1 MNRTNFIEWIRSRG
15 TVRILDGSMG
25 VLLSERGWRPPM
37 LPEEMNTAHPD
48 VVRGVYRDYI
58 AAGADIIETNTFGGS
73 PRKLAHRH
81 LEAQARRINAVSAA
95 MAREEANGAAMV
107 AGSVGPL
114 GDLLAPFGPLS
125 FEEARAAFAEQIR
138 GLLDGGA
145 DFILIETM
153 IDIREA
159 QAAVQGMKDADPDE
173 TTAFVVSLTFEH
185 KGRTV
190 TGTPPEVAAHWA
202 RRVGAAGIGANC
214 GVGPDAYIPV
224 VETLAANAGI
234 PVFVYANGGLPGEDT
249 WSPDRFA
256 ASCVRLARAG
266 ASVVGGCCRT
276 TPEHIRILKDTLSG
290 MPLPAPAAP
299 DYTPLAS
306 RSRLVASGPESPFLI
321 IGERINVSRKSPIKD
336 DAARYSWSSSREEA
350 RLQAEAGAGAIDV
363 NVGLPQ
369 IDRVRAMS
377 ECADAVSQAVD
388 LPLSLD
394 SDDIG
399 VLQAGLRSTVG
410 IPILN
415 SVTAKHAALT
425 RGLELAKRWGT
436 NLVVLTIDEDGVP
449 STAEGRIA
457 IAQKIAGEADRLGV
471 PRSAIFV
478 DCLSMAVGADQKAPR
493 DTLDAIRAV
502 SKLGVRTV
510 LGVSNISHRMPVR
523 PLLNRTFLAMAM
535 ASGLDAAII
544 NPLDA
549 TLLATIRAAELL
561 AGRDPGAGRYLADAP
576 LLSDIETSAGPA
588 LRSGL
593 AGQSKAEIACDALP
607 CFRALADA
615 IIRGDHEAA
624 VNAVNVLLEE
634 GHQPVETVNGGVI
647 PALDAVGR
655 LYDAGRYFLPQLI
668 ASAHAAQRVCDTAL
682 ARLEASGASACPGR
696 ILLAT
701 VEGDLHDL
709 GKNVVGTILKSH
721 GYAVTDLGKDVP
733 TAEILAAAG
742 RERPDIVGLSALMTS
757 TMEEMERAARQL
769 KARFPGIRV
778 MVGGASVNQAF
789 ADRIGADGYA
799 GDAVASVRLVTRLL
813 HGGEAR

>member
-48 VVRGVYRDYI
+48 IVRGVYRDYI
-58 AAGADIIETNTFGGS
+58 ASGADIIETNTFGGS

-81 LEAQARRINAVSAA
+81 LEAQARSINALSAR
-95 MAREEANGAAMV
+95 MAIEEADGAAIV

-125 FEEARAAFAEQIR
+125 FEEARTAFAEQIR

-224 VETLAANAGI
+224 VETLAANAGL
-234 PVFVYANGGLPGEDT
+234 PVFVYANGGLPGEET

-256 ASCVRLARAG
+256 DSCVRLARAG
-266 ASVVGGCCRT
+266 ASVIGGCCRT
-276 TPEHIRILKDTLSG
+276 TPEHIRVLKETLSD
-290 MPLPAPAAP
+290 MPVPAPAAP
-299 DYTPLAS
+299 GFTPLAS
-306 RSRLVASGPESPFLI
+306 RSRLVASGPECPFLL

-394 SDDIG
+394 SDDIE

-415 SVTAKHAALT
+415 SVTAKRAALT

-457 IAQKIAGEADRLGV
+457 IARKIAGEADRLGV

-510 LGVSNISHRMPVR
+510 LGVSNVSHGMPVR
-523 PLLNRTFLAMAM
+523 PLLNRTFLAMAI
-535 ASGLDAAII
+535 ASGLDSAIV
-544 NPLDA
+544 NPLDS

-576 LLSDIETSAGPA
+576 LLSDIETSAGPN
-588 LRSGL
+588 L

-624 VNAVNVLLEE
+624 VNAVNVLLEKE
-634 GHQPVETVNGGVI
+634 HQPVETVNGGVI
-647 PALDAVGR
+647 PALDTVGK

-668 ASAHAAQRVCDTAL
+668 ASAHAAQCVCDTAL
-682 ARLEASGASACPGR
+682 ARLDASGASACPGR

-733 TAEILAAAG
+733 TAEILAAAE

-769 KARFPGIRV
+769 KARFPEIRV

>member
-1 MNRTNFIEWIRSRG
+1 
-15 TVRILDGSMG
+15 
-25 VLLSERGWRPPM
+25 
-37 LPEEMNTAHPD
+37 
-48 VVRGVYRDYI
+48 
-58 AAGADIIETNTFGGS
+58 
-73 PRKLAHRH
+73 
-81 LEAQARRINAVSAA
+81 
-95 MAREEANGAAMV
+95 
-107 AGSVGPL
+107 
-114 GDLLAPFGPLS
+114 
-125 FEEARAAFAEQIR
+125 
-138 GLLDGGA
+138 
-145 DFILIETM
+145 
-153 IDIREA
+153 
-159 QAAVQGMKDADPDE
+159 
-173 TTAFVVSLTFEH
+173 
-185 KGRTV
+185 
-190 TGTPPEVAAHWA
+190 
-202 RRVGAAGIGANC
+202 
-214 GVGPDAYIPV
+214 
-224 VETLAANAGI
+224 
-234 PVFVYANGGLPGEDT
+234 
-249 WSPDRFA
+249 
-256 ASCVRLARAG
+256 
-266 ASVVGGCCRT
+266 
-276 TPEHIRILKDTLSG
+276 
-290 MPLPAPAAP
+290 
-299 DYTPLAS
+299 
-306 RSRLVASGPESPFLI
+306 
-321 IGERINVSRKSPIKD
+321 
-336 DAARYSWSSSREEA
+336 
-350 RLQAEAGAGAIDV
+350 
-363 NVGLPQ
+363 
-369 IDRVRAMS
+369 
-377 ECADAVSQAVD
+377 
-388 LPLSLD
+388 
-394 SDDIG
+394 
-399 VLQAGLRSTVG
+399 
-410 IPILN
+410 
-415 SVTAKHAALT
+415 
-425 RGLELAKRWGT
+425 
-436 NLVVLTIDEDGVP
+436 
-449 STAEGRIA
+449 
-457 IAQKIAGEADRLGV
+457 
-471 PRSAIFV
+471 
-478 DCLSMAVGADQKAPR
+478 
-493 DTLDAIRAV
+493 
-502 SKLGVRTV
+502 
-510 LGVSNISHRMPVR
+510 
-523 PLLNRTFLAMAM
+523 MAM

-655 LYDAGRYFLPQLI
+655 LYD